1 MLCEGT
7 DLCRCSPPSPPQ
19 PGASFPPSEP
29 PGLAFP
35 KNPPG
40 SADTDPVRP
49 ALPAETAELGGV
61 FRLFPEPMSPRPFP
75 PHPGTTTRR
84 FPGHL
89 DIRMLTV
96 SVTCQILRRDLRRRP
111 RGKLNSSPK
120 ETPTDLGF
128 LGINQPKWDLYA
140 LQRGAGIAGG
150 FWPFPCSCWDHG
162 GGRFLEEML
171 EKGATKKN

>member
-1 MLCEGT
+1 MLPPIPTPTRSLFPAIGAAGT
-7 DLCRCSPPSPPQ
+7 GIPQ
-19 PGASFPPSEP
+19 RPTRLRRHRPCPACPARGNSGAGGSFPALSGADVP
-29 PGLAFP
+29 PAVP
-35 KNPPG
+35 
-40 SADTDPVRP
+40 
-49 ALPAETAELGGV
+49 TASRHDHATV
-61 FRLFPEPMSPRPFP
+61 SRA
-75 PHPGTTTRR
+75 
-84 FPGHL
+84 PGHP
-89 DIRMLTV
+89 DADGV
-96 SVTCQILRRDLRRRP
+96 SVTCRILRRDLRRRP